1 MSKVQIIIETANPI
15 VRDKKIK
22 IAEQI
27 IKLDLA
33 VLQKLA
39 ELCKSE
45 KAIAYI
51 NDKENWEFLKSMI
64 M

>member
-1 MSKVQIIIETANPI
+1 MSKVEITIQAANPI

-27 IKLDLA
+27 VKLDLA

-39 ELCKSE
+39 ELSKSE
-45 KAIAYI
+45 KAVAYI
-51 NDKENWEFLKSMI
+51 NEKENWEFIKSI
-64 M
+64 MM